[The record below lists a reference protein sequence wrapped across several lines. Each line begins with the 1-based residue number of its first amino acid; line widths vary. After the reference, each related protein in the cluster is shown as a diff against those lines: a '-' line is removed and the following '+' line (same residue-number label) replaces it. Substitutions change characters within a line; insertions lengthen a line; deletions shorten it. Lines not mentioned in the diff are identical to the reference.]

1 MSLTYRQ
8 QVMVVT
14 MILTLFVLGLVVFGA
29 RLVAENIVAQRE
41 IENLPSS
48 SASPSP
54 DPDVDDL
61 QEKVTDILS
70 LTFDSY
76 RLVSSSADVVAF
88 VATSDTDGIDAL
100 ALSMIEISELDGVES
115 VTFVATDEAGEPYE
129 PVLSDEQRG
138 EGFTTSGNEI
148 RLTR

>member
-54 DPDVDDL
+54 APDVDDL
-61 QEKVTDILS
+61 QEQVTDILS

-76 RLVSSSADVVAF
+76 RLVSSSTDVVAF
-88 VATSDTDGIDAL
+88 VATSETDGIDAI
-100 ALSMIEISELDGVES
+100 ALSMIEISELDGVDS
-115 VTFVATDEAGEPYE
+115 VTFVATDAAGEPYE
-129 PVLSDEQRG
+129 PVLSDEQRS